1 MSGARFIRLGMKFMG
16 KRVMN
21 ILFIVP
27 YVPNLIRVRPY
38 NFIRYL
44 AKRGHHITVATLWAN
59 EEDLEDIKHL
69 QQEGIQ
75 VEAAQLPVWR
85 SAVNSLQALPS
96 SKPLQAQYCWQPD
109 LVKKLETLFAN
120 ANGRSP
126 FDAIHIEH
134 IRGACYGLHLKPLL
148 AAKYG
153 NKRPPLIWDSVDCI
167 SLLFRY
173 ASNQSKSF
181 KGRLMTLFEL
191 KRTERH
197 EAWLATQFDRVLLT
211 SPLDREAYLGLLS
224 SDQAD
229 NLQSMMTVLPNGVD
243 LDYFR
248 PDTTVSRDPATLV
261 VSGKMSYHANV
272 TMVVNLVQD
281 VMPLVWEKR
290 PDVRLEIVGKDPA
303 RNILAMAEHPQIVV
317 TGTVDDIR
325 PYLQRAT
332 VSVAPV
338 TYGVGIQN
346 KVLEAMACGTP
357 VVATPQAASA
367 LAIEDG
373 RDLLVGNEPSQIAD
387 LILKL
392 IKDEMLCK
400 AIGDN
405 GFRYV
410 THQHNWSVI
419 AEKLESYYQI

>member
-1 MSGARFIRLGMKFMG
+1 
-16 KRVMN
+16 MN

-44 AKRGHHITVATLWAN
+44 AKRGHHITLATLWTN
-59 EEDLEDIKHL
+59 EGDLEDIKRL
-69 QQEGIQ
+69 QREGIQ
-75 VEAAQLPVWR
+75 VEATHLPVWR
-85 SAVNSLQALPS
+85 SAVNSLQTLPS
-96 SKPLQAQYCWQPD
+96 SKPLQSRYCWQPD
-109 LVKKLETLFAN
+109 LAKKLDTLFESV
-120 ANGRSP
+120 NGRSP

-148 AAKYG
+148 VAKYG
-153 NKRPPLIWDSVDCI
+153 NQRPSLIWDSVDCI
-167 SLLFRY
+167 SLLFRH
-173 ASNQSKSF
+173 ASNHSKSF
-181 KGRLMTLFEL
+181 KGRLMTQFEL
-191 KRTERH
+191 KRTERY

-211 SPLDREAYLGLLS
+211 SPLDRQAYLGLLS
-224 SDQAD
+224 SEQAER
-229 NLQSMMTVLPNGVD
+229 LQSILSVLPNGVD
-243 LDYFR
+243 LDYFC

-272 TMVVNLVQD
+272 TMVVNLVRE

-290 PDVRLEIVGKDPA
+290 PDVKLEIVGKDPA
-303 RNILAMAEHPQIVV
+303 RNILAMAEHPQIIV

-338 TYGVGIQN
+338 TYGAGIQN

-367 LAIEDG
+367 LTAVDG
-373 RDLLVGNEPSQIAD
+373 RDLLVGSELSQIAD

-392 IKDEMLCK
+392 INDTTLCK
-400 AIGDN
+400 MIGEN
-405 GFRYV
+405 GYRYV
-410 THQHNWSVI
+410 THQHNWAVI
-419 AEKLESYYQI
+419 AKDLESYYQSSF